1 MASNCLDVNA
11 NLSENAHRT
20 SNEKLKLAEEKL
32 KITAR
37 DAESY
42 QKSNEEA
49 TKAKIDLGQKV
60 AILTS
65 RNTDLTSKVSTLNER
80 CEVLSNEKIEILQ
93 SLDRKNQDI
102 KDLRAELDEA
112 RKQIVDSKKSLVE
125 LSNDAQVARS
135 SANSSAIRQQNLEQE
150 IELLKNNNEWL
161 DNELKSKTEE
171 YRKSRSERLARITSL
186 ESQLETLRGD
196 YQVLKSS
203 AESSS
208 ERLATINQKYDD
220 SLVKIKDLQ
229 NSKITLEE
237 GFRNEI
243 ESQRRLTSLWEKSAK
258 DAKNRI
264 TELEEALA
272 SEKRRDGGDSAKWRN
287 EAEKY
292 RLKADKLKKRL
303 QILEDELSSAHLDS
317 NTSTALSGPFTPGA
331 GPTTPLR
338 KVSDSNSVIYSPSA
352 RIISEIQKNGGSL
365 TQLYADFQETK
376 VRLERERHMNE
387 TLKAEM
393 AQILE
398 DMEAHAP
405 EILAESEENQRL
417 EFELSEMSIK
427 LEQAS
432 SGYEKIQAQFKQSQ
446 LKLRDNE
453 KERILMSQQ
462 VTDLSRQVQTLLVQN
477 QLLSDSDSSPL
488 NPEEY
493 SALQK
498 MLSGQDVLHSD
509 TQQVISQR
517 MILFK
522 DIVELQKQNEQLV
535 KIIRELGQKMEEEEA
550 KAKSNMESIESSA
563 IEDAKKLIVDLQSEL
578 QVKTQFSEQIKH
590 ERDMFRDLLKK
601 KGGDAEHGI
610 KANGNDGYV
619 QQLLKQA
626 EEATD
631 RLSKVQQQFDDHKTE
646 SSNIVKKLNDQVN
659 ELSGTRADLQIQLS
673 RCHSQVELTNER
685 FKNLNETLEMVR
697 NENRKLKQRS
707 QELQDNGMK
716 QDMKTQKVAEELI
729 EARSK
734 IQSIENETANLKAER
749 SLWKSIEERLTKENS
764 DLLEEKGR
772 LNGLLTNFQ
781 MMETE
786 RESRDAETQKQLLS
800 QIDTL
805 NTQINNL
812 QERLEQEQA
821 EVRRVLEK
829 RDIDTMS
836 SQSKIDKLN
845 ESLNQ
850 AKEDLIKSKTEAS
863 TLEHKILELTDLLK
877 SSEERLALYKDVED
891 GHPGDSS
898 LESKLRHEI
907 TSLTASLKLAEKE
920 LALARDHNREL
931 SEIASASEEGLKKFS
946 ESNDEFRAVIEK
958 QLGEKEAE
966 LQKLTEE
973 FEATKA
979 ELDAKS
985 AELAAGNNTDT
996 ERLTALENENLSL
1009 KGKLAGLE
1017 ESDRRLTELEKQ
1029 LRSDVERQQE
1039 ICRSAQENYE
1049 QEVVKLGQTTD
1060 QLQQVRSENVK
1071 LREKLIEVTSKTR
1084 EANESLSSAEASWE
1098 SQRYT
1103 YEHEIEHLKSRSEEI
1118 AGQNKLLLDQ
1128 LERLTTNSS
1137 LANSI
1142 ATAAEG
1148 VTPLDNDESAAPLNQ
1163 ESSSEYLRGIIA
1175 YLKREKE
1182 VTEEK
1187 YEVSALELKRVKQ
1200 RLDHT
1205 TRNLDEV
1212 KLALEK
1218 EREKT
1223 SGDVSKSEVEHQKLI
1238 NELADLNVLRES
1250 NSSLRSQSQYYSKK
1264 CEDLEKQMLDLQK
1277 TIEPLEEQLRQ
1288 SVAELEAKDK
1298 ELDLIKKDN
1307 QHWKDRTKSI
1317 LQRQEQA
1324 DPEEMKQTK
1333 KALEEAQAAIE
1344 ELNANKEAELA
1355 KIKSELD
1362 AQVEELNKTKNDLKT
1377 IEERFQRLKQESIDK
1392 LAKRRNENAA
1402 LKQQLEAA
1410 RQEAA
1415 KSQQSLN
1422 EASKNDDADKLRDE
1436 HQNALKEKDD
1446 RISQLEEDVNRL
1458 SDEAVDLQTALKSAQ
1473 EGARESESGVS
1484 VVDSGELEKVQ
1495 KLNSELQ
1502 AQIVKLKQEVMEA
1515 KVAQA
1520 AKASIEASNSGDSA
1534 ALASLSKENADLKSK
1549 IAQLEE
1555 SIKSLESQIESLKA
1569 SQAEKAPEDESEFQ
1583 SKIASLKAEHEETI
1597 TKLNAQRDAWKS
1609 KMREKFEETLK
1620 KQRDNDSK
1628 SYVAKIEELQKTVT
1642 DMQQKHKEELEQAKQ
1657 GGSAPDLTELEAKH
1671 KKELEA
1677 AVERARDMAKRESSM
1692 RMTLLQKKA
1701 DKAEQQLKAL
1711 KAGNGDTAAATTTS
1725 TPGAAAAATTKPP
1738 IANRLGGATTKPQA
1752 NVNRPAAKP
1761 TGSKLPLPQKN
1772 LVNRPEGSFK
1782 GVSKGGQAGSKRP
1795 KPEETQ
1801 QPEGSNKKQKGGSS

>member
-1 MASNCLDVNA
+1 M
-11 NLSENAHRT
+11 
-20 SNEKLKLAEEKL
+20 KLAEEKL

-49 TKAKIDLGQKV
+49 TRTKIELGQKV
-60 AILTS
+60 AILST
-65 RNTDLTSKVSTLNER
+65 RNSDLTSKVSALNER

-93 SLDRKNQDI
+93 NLDRKNQDI

-125 LSNDAQVARS
+125 LSNDAQLARS

-186 ESQLETLRGD
+186 ESQLETLRSE

-203 AESSS
+203 SDSSS
-208 ERLATINQKYDD
+208 ERLTVVSQKYDD
-220 SLVKIKDLQ
+220 TLVKVKDLQ
-229 NSKITLEE
+229 NSKISLEE

-243 ESQRRLTSLWEKSAK
+243 EAQRRLSELWEKSAK

-264 TELEEALA
+264 AELEEAL
-272 SEKRRDGGDSAKWRN
+272 SNEKRRDGGDSAKWRN

-303 QILEDELSSAHLDS
+303 EILEEELSSAHSDN
-317 NTSTALSGPFTPGA
+317 NTSSVPSAPFTPGA

-338 KVSDSNSVIYSPSA
+338 KILDSSSVIYSPSA

-427 LEQAS
+427 LEQAT
-432 SGYEKIQAQFKQSQ
+432 SGYEKVQAQYKQSQ

-477 QLLSDSDSSPL
+477 QLISDSDSSPL

-493 SALQK
+493 SELQK
-498 MLSGQDVLHSD
+498 MLSGQDVLLSD

-522 DIVELQKQNEQLV
+522 DIIELQKQNEQLV

-550 KAKSNMESIESSA
+550 KAKSNMQNIESSA

-601 KGGDAEHGI
+601 KGGETE
-610 KANGNDGYV
+610 NGNKSSGNDPYV
-619 QQLLKQA
+619 QQLLKQT
-626 EEATD
+626 EDATD
-631 RLSKVQQQFDDHKTE
+631 RLNSVQKQFDDHKAE
-646 SSNIVKKLNDQVN
+646 SSNIIKKLNEQVN
-659 ELSGTRADLQIQLS
+659 ELSGTRADLHIQLS

-734 IQSIENETANLKAER
+734 IQSIDNEAANLKAER

-800 QIDTL
+800 QIDAL

-812 QERLEQEQA
+812 QERLEQEQG
-821 EVRRVLEK
+821 EVRRVSEK
-829 RDIDTMS
+829 RDIDLMS
-836 SQSKIDKLN
+836 SQSRIDKLN

-850 AKEDLIKSKTEAS
+850 AKEELIKNKTEAS
-863 TLEHKILELTDLLK
+863 TLEHRVLELTDLLK
-877 SSEERLALYKDVED
+877 SSEERLALYKDVEE
-891 GHPGDSS
+891 GHTGDSS

-920 LALARDHNREL
+920 LAMARDHNKEL

-946 ESNDEFRAVIEK
+946 ESNDEFRSVIEK

-966 LQKLTEE
+966 LQKLANELEVTKTELN
-973 FEATKA
+973 T
-979 ELDAKS
+979 KS
-985 AELAAGNNTDT
+985 AELAAGNSSDT
-996 ERLTALENENLSL
+996 ERLTALENENVSL
-1009 KGKLAGLE
+1009 KGKLSGLE
-1017 ESDRRLTELEKQ
+1017 ENARRLTELEKQ
-1029 LRSDVERQQE
+1029 LRNDVERQQE

-1060 QLQQVRSENVK
+1060 QLQQVRTENVK
-1071 LREKLIEVTSKTR
+1071 LREQLIESTSKTK
-1084 EANESLSSAEASWE
+1084 EANETLSSAEASWE

-1103 YEHEIEHLKSRSEEI
+1103 YEHEIEHLKSRSDET
-1118 AGQNKLLLDQ
+1118 ASQNKLLLDQ
-1128 LERLTTNSS
+1128 LERLTSNSS
-1137 LANSI
+1137 LADSI
-1142 ATAAEG
+1142 SAVADG
-1148 VTPLDNDESAAPLNQ
+1148 VTPINNDEPLAPLSQ

-1205 TRNLDEV
+1205 SRNLDEV

-1223 SGDVSKSEVEHQKLI
+1223 SGDVSKSEEEHQKLL

-1264 CEDLEKQMLDLQK
+1264 CEDLEKQVLDLQK
-1277 TIEPLEEQLRQ
+1277 TVEPLEEQLRQ
-1288 SVAELEAKDK
+1288 SVAELEAKDT
-1298 ELDLIKKDN
+1298 ELELMQKDN

-1333 KALEEAQAAIE
+1333 KALEEAQSIIE
-1344 ELNANKEAELA
+1344 QLKSDKEAELA
-1355 KIKSELD
+1355 KSKSELD
-1362 AQVEELNKTKNDLKT
+1362 SQIEELNKTKNDLKT
-1377 IEERFQRLKQESIDK
+1377 IEDRFQRLKQESIDK

-1410 RQEAA
+1410 KQEAV

-1422 EASKNDDADKLRDE
+1422 EASKNEDTDKLRGE
-1436 HQNALKEKDD
+1436 HQVALKEKDD
-1446 RISQLEEDVNRL
+1446 RILQLEEDVNRL
-1458 SDEAVDLQTALKSAQ
+1458 SDEAVDLQTALKAAQ
-1473 EGARESESGVS
+1473 EGAPVPEGGVS
-1484 VVDSGELEKVQ
+1484 VVDVGDLEKAQ
-1495 KLNSELQ
+1495 SANSELQ
-1502 AQIVKLKQEVMEA
+1502 AQIVKLKKEVMEA

-1520 AKASIEASNSGDSA
+1520 ANASTEPASSEDSA
-1534 ALASLSKENADLKSK
+1534 VVASLTKENSDLKSN
-1549 IAQLEE
+1549 ITQLEE
-1555 SIKSLESQIESLKA
+1555 SIKGLEAQIEQLKA
-1569 SQAEKAPEDESEFQ
+1569 SQTEKAPENESEFE
-1583 SKIASLKAEHEETI
+1583 SKIASLKAEHEETVS
-1597 TKLNAQRDAWKS
+1597 KLNAQRDAWKS

-1628 SYVAKIEELQKTVT
+1628 SYVAKIEELQKTIS
-1642 DMQQKHKEELEQAKQ
+1642 DMQEKHKVELEQAKQ
-1657 GGSAPDLTELEAKH
+1657 SSGSSNGSGPDLTELEAKH

-1711 KAGNGDTAAATTTS
+1711 KAGSSDAAAPAATTT
-1725 TPGAAAAATTKPP
+1725 PGSAPAATKPP
-1738 IANRLGGATTKPQA
+1738 AIANRVGGANAKPQA
-1752 NVNRPAAKP
+1752 NANRPAAKP
-1761 TGSKLPLPQKN
+1761 AGSKLPLPQKN

-1782 GVSKGGQAGSKRP
+1782 GVSKAGQAGSKRP
-1795 KPEETQ
+1795 KPDESQ
-1801 QPEGSNKKQKGGSS
+1801 QPEGSNKKPKGGST